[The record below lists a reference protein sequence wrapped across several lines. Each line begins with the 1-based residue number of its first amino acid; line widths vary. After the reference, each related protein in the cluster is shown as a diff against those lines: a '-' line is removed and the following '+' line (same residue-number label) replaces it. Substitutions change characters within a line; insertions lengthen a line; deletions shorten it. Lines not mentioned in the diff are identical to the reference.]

1 MNVNGSRFELLL
13 GRADWG
19 RCRDGDGQG
28 ARPLDVLW
36 RGAAESPPLD
46 PGPGLPA
53 WDAVRAE
60 VTLRPRL
67 IELPATRSEQP
78 LALDARG
85 AASADRNGNVY
96 RIGDDRATLVV
107 HSTGSRR
114 ESIFWP
120 VAPEDCAGQP
130 ERRRRDF
137 QPLQAPRGDPP
148 DRFQALAVTAD
159 DYLVVAFAR
168 AARRGFLAFDL
179 VAGGPPVPTEW
190 PQAVPLDAFDM
201 APRHGGGVWVLDRGR
216 SRLWEL
222 DCRLAVVAS
231 AQPQETLAAAEPD
244 DFQPLAGPPRGRS
257 TVSFP
262 GGIALGGSPELV
274 AQAVAVE
281 TLGADGVLL
290 LDVDEGAQRSRVVR
304 LRRRQGA
311 WVAHAS
317 RWLEELPEPAH
328 DFVLAQARRLEP
340 GDAEAFLFIATRA
353 GNQARAYAVVDGPD
367 TFELAGSAD
376 LFPLRR
382 FGGRALLSVRDG
394 AHYDSGM
401 ASVVWTPIVQQPRA
415 LFEQHAQLVT
425 PVFDSFE
432 VATVWDRIVI
442 DACLPPDTAIAVESR
457 AGEEFDGLLEGSPP
471 VLVAA
476 QVVGA
481 WTPEPV
487 PMLRSTG
494 PELPFLRPEAAP
506 ATRRPG
512 GVGAWD
518 LLLQNARGR
527 YLQLRITLTSANGTA
542 SPRLRALRAWSPRFS
557 YPQRFLPAAYREDP
571 VAGPFLERW
580 LANLENTLTG
590 MEERVAHVQGLFDA
604 RAVPAAT
611 LAWLA
616 SWFGVAFDPAWDV
629 RRQRLFVQRAMD
641 YFRWRGTVHGLRL
654 ALALAFEPCI
664 AQEAFDDPVP
674 GDLQARG
681 IRLVE
686 AYQTRQA
693 GALAAGDPGRHEPG
707 PRVVRREALWTP
719 AEGNAGLVDRY
730 AAFLGAP
737 APDGLDEGNARQHF
751 ARQVTPFELVPPA
764 NDGAARWAAFM
775 QATLGFVPS
784 LAATERARWRN
795 FLRAR
800 GITADAVSL
809 PRDFPALPAERERWI
824 AFSEGGDGTGAR
836 ARWRDFLAR
845 RYRSIG
851 RLNRAWQST
860 WPSFEA
866 VPPPDVLPDTT
877 AAQADWLQ
885 FERQVLAM
893 HRTAHRF
900 SVLLPLADVAADPA
914 ELERRLGLA
923 RRVVELEKPAHT
935 IFDVRFYWAFF
946 RIGEARLGLDTQ
958 MGAGSRAR
966 ELVPQAIL
974 GRAYVGASFVGGATR
989 PRDGDRLLAAC

>member
-13 GRADWG
+13 GRPDWG
-19 RCRDGDGQG
+19 RCREGDADG
-28 ARPLDVLW
+28 ARTLDVLW
-36 RGAAESPPLD
+36 RGAAASPPVTA
-46 PGPGLPA
+46 GPMLPA
-53 WDAVRAE
+53 WDAARAE

-67 IELPATRSEQP
+67 VDLPATRSEQP
-78 LALDARG
+78 FSLDARR

-107 HSTGSRR
+107 YSAGTRR

-120 VAPEDCAGQP
+120 VPPEDCADQP
-130 ERRRRDF
+130 DRWRRDF
-137 QPLQAPRGDPP
+137 QPVNAATAGVQET
-148 DRFQALAVTAD
+148 FHALAVTAD
-159 DYLVVAFAR
+159 DYLVVAYAR
-168 AARRGFLAFDL
+168 GQRRGFLAFDL
-179 VAGGPPVPTEW
+179 VAGGPPVPTAW
-190 PQAVPLDAFDM
+190 PDAVPIDVFDM
-201 APRHGGGVWVLDRGR
+201 APRHGGGVWVLDRDR
-216 SRLWEL
+216 QRLWEL
-222 DCRLAVVAS
+222 DCRLAVVAA
-231 AQPQETLAAAEPD
+231 AQPQETLAAAETD
-244 DFQPLAGPPRGRS
+244 DFQPLAGRPRQRPAL
-257 TVSFP
+257 TFP
-262 GGIALGGSPELV
+262 GGIALRGSPDDV
-274 AQAVAVE
+274 AQAIAVE
-281 TLGADGVLL
+281 VLGPDSVLL
-290 LDVDEGAQRSRVVR
+290 LDIDEGTQRSRVVR
-304 LRRRQGA
+304 LRRDQGS

-317 RWLEELPEPAH
+317 RWLDELPELAH
-328 DFVLAQARRLEP
+328 DFVWSRARLLQAA
-340 GDAEAFLFIATRA
+340 DAGASLFIATRT
-353 GNQARAYAVVDGPD
+353 GNQARAYAAVDD
-367 TFELAGSAD
+367 ADAFDLSGSTD

-382 FGGRALLSVRDG
+382 FGGRALIGIRDG
-394 AHYDSGM
+394 GYYDSGVT
-401 ASVVWTPIVQQPRA
+401 SVVWTPIVQQPRS
-415 LFEQHAQLVT
+415 LFDPRAQFVT

-432 VATVWDRIVI
+432 VATVWDRVVI
-442 DACLPPDTAIAVESR
+442 DACLPPDTAITIESR
-457 AGEEFDGLLEGSPP
+457 AGEEFEGVLQGTPP
-471 VLVAA
+471 VLVAG

-481 WTPEPV
+481 WMPEPV

-527 YLQLRITLTSANGTA
+527 YMQLRITLTSANGTA
-542 SPRLRALRAWSPRFS
+542 TPRLRALRAWSPRFS

-590 MEERVAHVQGLFDA
+590 MEDRIANVQAQFDA
-604 RAVPAAT
+604 RAVSSGA

-616 SWFGVAFDPAWDV
+616 SWLDVAFDPAWDV
-629 RRQRLFVQRAMD
+629 RRQRLFVRRAMD

-664 AQEAFDDPVP
+664 GEEAFDDPVS
-674 GDLQARG
+674 GDPQARG
-681 IRLVE
+681 IRIVE
-686 AYQTRQA
+686 AYQTRLV
-693 GALAAGDPGRHEPG
+693 GALAAGDPGSSEPG
-707 PRVVRREALWTP
+707 LRIVRRGATWTP
-719 AEGNAGLVDRY
+719 SEGNAGLVDRY
-730 AAFLGAP
+730 AEFLATGAEGP
-737 APDGLDEGNARQHF
+737 ATHA
-751 ARQVTPFELVPPA
+751 APFELVPPA
-764 NDGAARWAAFM
+764 DDSAARWAAFM

-784 LAATERARWRN
+784 LGATERVRWRN
-795 FLRAR
+795 YSRAR
-800 GITADAVSL
+800 GIAGDAIAL

-824 AFSEGGDGTGAR
+824 AFSGGADPTGAR

-860 WPSFEA
+860 WPAFEL

-900 SVLLPLADVAADPA
+900 SVLLPLADVTGDPA
-914 ELERRLGLA
+914 ELERRLALA
-923 RRVVELEKPAHT
+923 RRIVELEKPAHT

-958 MGAGSRAR
+958 MGTGSRAR
-966 ELVPQAIL
+966 ELVPEAIL
-974 GRAYVGASFVGGATR
+974 GRAYVGASFVGGQPR
-989 PRDGDRLLAAC
+989 PQAGDRLLAAC